1 MMDLAA
7 KRKAIEGD
15 LAQAQ
20 QQVAAWTEKLVGFRY
35 QLALL
40 DELAAAESQA
50 SAADPT
56 PASRKRSA

>member
-1 MMDLAA
+1 MADLAT
-7 KRKAIEGD
+7 KRAEIEAN

-40 DELAAAESQA
+40 DELATAE
-50 SAADPT
+50 PPP
-56 PASRKRSA
+56 PAPATVEQY